1 MTQLTA
7 PTSLPVT
14 LQQVKEW
21 LRIDDSGSDA
31 EILSLMHAATT
42 RAEEITR
49 RPFINRQYIDK
60 LDCFSGIIKPAEVYL
75 RSVDSIEYV
84 DTDGANQTLATDQY
98 FVDLGGKFI
107 QGRIVPAYGLS
118 WPSTRRQPSAVTITY
133 TAGYGAD
140 WNAVPEMVRIAICYL
155 VGHYYDQ
162 RDIVG
167 KGGEVPET
175 AMALLS
181 SEKVPVL

>member
-1 MTQLTA
+1 MTQLAA

-14 LQQVKEW
+14 LQQVKAW
-21 LRIDDSGSDA
+21 LRLDDNESDA
-31 EILSLMHAATT
+31 EILSLMFAATT

-49 RPFINRQYIDK
+49 RPFINRQYVDK
-60 LDCFSGIIKPAEVYL
+60 LDCFPSIICPSEVFL

-84 DTDGANQTLATDQY
+84 DSDGADQTLVPDQY
-98 FVDLGGKFI
+98 LVDLGGKFK

-118 WPSTRRQPSAVTITY
+118 WPSTRRQLSAVAITY
-133 TAGYGAD
+133 TAGYGPD
-140 WNAVPEMVRIAICYL
+140 WNAVPEHVRIAICYL
-155 VGHYYDQ
+155 VGHYFHN
-162 RDIVG
+162 REIVG
-167 KGGEVPET
+167 TGGDIPET